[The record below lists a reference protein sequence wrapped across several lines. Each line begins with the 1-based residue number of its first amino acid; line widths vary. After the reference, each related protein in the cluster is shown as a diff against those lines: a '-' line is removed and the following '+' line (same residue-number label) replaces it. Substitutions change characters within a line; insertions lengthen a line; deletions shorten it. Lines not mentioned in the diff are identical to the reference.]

1 MEVGAVAGPT
11 GRGDQQA
18 PAQDVSLA
26 GVRKAYGDVVA
37 VDSVDLRIGRGE
49 FFTLLGPSG
58 SGKTTCLRMIGG
70 FERPDAGTIELAGRD
85 VTRLPPTE
93 RDVNTVFQD
102 YALFPHMSVA
112 ANVAYGLR
120 VKRVARAERDAR
132 VREAL
137 GMVQLKGFDD
147 RRPGQLSGGQRQRV
161 ALARALVNRPRVLL
175 LDEPLGALDLKLRQQ
190 LQVELKRIQ
199 SEVGITFVYVTHDQ
213 DEALSMSDRIAVM
226 DAGRILQVGT
236 PQEVYDE
243 PDSTFVAGFVGVSNL
258 LELEVERVEG
268 TVAQLR
274 LGPRDSVRADVETGV
289 TAGATATVTVRPE
302 RIALLTQPPSGDDD
316 RCRAF
321 GTVREGLYAGP
332 VSRFVV
338 ELEGGGALMVVRQ
351 NTEEALEDVRDLEG
365 REVTLTWARRHT
377 RLLQTKEGSS

>member
-1 MEVGAVAGPT
+1 
-11 GRGDQQA
+11 
-18 PAQDVSLA
+18 
-26 GVRKAYGDVVA
+26 
-37 VDSVDLRIGRGE
+37 
-49 FFTLLGPSG
+49 
-58 SGKTTCLRMIGG
+58 
-70 FERPDAGTIELAGRD
+70 
-85 VTRLPPTE
+85 
-93 RDVNTVFQD
+93 
-102 YALFPHMSVA
+102 VA

-137 GMVQLKGFDD
+137 GTVQLEGFDD

-274 LGPRDSVRADVETGV
+274 LGPRDSVRADVEAGV
-289 TAGATATVTVRPE
+289 TAGATALVTVRPE
-302 RIALLTQPPSGDDD
+302 RIVLLTRPPSGDDD

-365 REVTLTWARRHT
+365 REVTLTWACRHT
-377 RLLQTKEGSS
+377 RVLQTKEGSP

>member
-1 MEVGAVAGPT
+1 MEAGAVAGPT
-11 GRGDQQA
+11 GLGDQQA
-18 PAQDVSLA
+18 AAQDVHLA

-70 FERPDAGTIELAGRD
+70 FERPDAGMIELAGRD

-93 RDVNTVFQD
+93 RNVNTVFQD

-137 GMVQLKGFDD
+137 GMVQLEGFDD

-258 LELEVERVEG
+258 LELEVDGVEG
-268 TVAQLR
+268 AVARLR

-377 RLLQTKEGSS
+377 RVLQTKEGSP

>member
-11 GRGDQQA
+11 GLRDQQA
-18 PAQDVSLA
+18 PAQDVHLA
-26 GVRKAYGDVVA
+26 GVRKTYGDVVA
-37 VDSVDLRIGRGE
+37 VDAVDLRIGRGE

-102 YALFPHMSVA
+102 YALFPHMNVA

-137 GMVQLKGFDD
+137 GMVQLEGFDD

-236 PQEVYDE
+236 PQEVYDQ

-274 LGPRDSVRADVETGV
+274 LGPRDSVRADVEAGV
-289 TAGATATVTVRPE
+289 TAGATALVTVRPE
-302 RIALLTQPPSGDDD
+302 RIVLLTRPPSGDDD

-365 REVTLTWARRHT
+365 REVTLTWACRHT
-377 RLLQTKEGSS
+377 RVLQTKEGSP

>member
-11 GRGDQQA
+11 GLGDQQA
-18 PAQDVSLA
+18 PAQDVHLA

-137 GMVQLKGFDD
+137 GMVQLEGFDD

-274 LGPRDSVRADVETGV
+274 LGPRDSVRADVEAGV

-377 RLLQTKEGSS
+377 RVLQTKEG

>member
-1 MEVGAVAGPT
+1 MSDATQARVAVASFAVELRDVGKRFGP
-11 GRGDQQA
+11 
-18 PAQDVSLA
+18 
-26 GVRKAYGDVVA
+26 VVA
-37 VDSVDLRIGRGE
+37 LDGVDLAIRKGE
-49 FFTLLGPSG
+49 FFSLLGPSG
-58 SGKTTCLRMIGG
+58 CGKTTTLNLIGG
-70 FERPDAGTIELAGRD
+70 FETASRGTLLIDGQPMGDTPSHARP
-85 VTRLPPTE
+85 
-93 RDVNTVFQD
+93 VNTVFQS

-112 ANVAYGLR
+112 DNVGFGLR
-120 VKRVARAERDAR
+120 MRKVPRPERRRAVEEMLRL
-132 VREAL
+132 VSLE
-137 GMVQLKGFDD
+137 GFED
-147 RRPGQLSGGQRQRV
+147 RRPSQLSGGQRQRV
-161 ALARALVNRPRVLL
+161 ALARALVNHPAVLL
-175 LDEPLGALDLKLRQQ
+175 LDEPLGALDLKLRKQMQ
-190 LQVELKRIQ
+190 AELTRLQRR
-199 SEVGITFVYVTHDQ
+199 VGITFVYVTHDQ